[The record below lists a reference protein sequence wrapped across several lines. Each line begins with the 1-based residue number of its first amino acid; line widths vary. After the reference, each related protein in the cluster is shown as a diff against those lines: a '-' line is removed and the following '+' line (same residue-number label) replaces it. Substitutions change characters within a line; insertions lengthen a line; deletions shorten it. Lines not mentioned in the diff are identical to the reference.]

1 MGTLQ
6 VRGTLPNVPGAP
18 GYLTGACE
26 ETGSKGFGRAITSLK
41 LMSGEQTL
49 WGGVEGGG
57 GFVCRHD
64 RSYLRKRLEKQLQ
77 SLGFF

>member
-1 MGTLQ
+1 M
-6 VRGTLPNVPGAP
+6 GTLPNVPGAP

-49 WGGVEGGG
+49 WVGVEGGG